1 MLTVHTAWGGDP
13 EADLARDEAL
23 LERASAEGTPHLHA
37 YAWDRSVLVLGRSQ
51 KPEEIDL
58 DVARAES
65 VQVLKRV
72 SGGTGVLHQ
81 GDLALTLA
89 LPASHPWAGSIRGL
103 YDHFLDGIQQALSE
117 LGVATERGTK
127 AAAGRER
134 SPICFED
141 HALESLLIGGR
152 KVLGCAQRR
161 RLHGVLVHGTL
172 LFALDAKLQ
181 ARLYR
186 VPVQRITAAMTP
198 TGLRMDQRPDVVER
212 VAVAL
217 EQELPG

>member
-1 MLTVHTAWGGDP
+1 MLSVHTAWGGDP
-13 EADLARDEAL
+13 REDLARDEAL
-23 LERASAEGTPHLHA
+23 LERAAAEDVPHLHA

-51 KPEEIDL
+51 KIEEIDAS
-58 DVARAES
+58 VAKSAG

-81 GDLALTLA
+81 GDLALALA

-103 YDHFLDGIQQALSE
+103 YDRFLDGVQAALAE
-117 LGVATERGTK
+117 LGVSTERGTE

-141 HALESLLIGGR
+141 HALESLLLDGR

-172 LFALDAKLQ
+172 LFALDAELQ

-186 VPVQRITAAMTP
+186 VPVQRITAAMAT
-198 TGLRMDQRPDVVER
+198 TGLRLEQRQEVARR
-212 VAVAL
+212 VASTL
-217 EQELPG
+217 EHTLP